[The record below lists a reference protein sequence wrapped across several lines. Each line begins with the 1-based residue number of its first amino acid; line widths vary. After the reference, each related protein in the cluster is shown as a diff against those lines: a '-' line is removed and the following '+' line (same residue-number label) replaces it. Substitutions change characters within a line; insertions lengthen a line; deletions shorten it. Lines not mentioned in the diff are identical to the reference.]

1 MIVVVVVVLTDPFW
15 CRGKTIFEA
24 LSEQNLRFK
33 SNSSGVVW
41 AGSYF
46 LLMQLALSYRMLAN
60 PEVG

>member
-1 MIVVVVVVLTDPFW
+1 M
-15 CRGKTIFEA
+15 FEA

-33 SNSSGVVW
+33 SNSSGVVRT
-41 AGSYF
+41 GSYF